1 MKRRMPTIAL
11 AQIKYN
17 HTGRHN
23 VDRIKK
29 YIVLAAE
36 KKADIVCFPETCI
49 NKAQKLPLNHKL
61 IKEIQETCKEH
72 SIWAIITDNFISKET
87 HYKMAILIDREGKI
101 KGKYKKIHLY
111 GDGVEEKGKRI
122 FVRDTDFGKIGIV
135 ICWDLAFPKLF
146 RKMKKAGAE
155 IVFCPSYWG
164 YEAKAHKE
172 DPKQNELNLLKS
184 MLLSRAFENLNFVCV
199 CNPYKKEWDLI
210 DYSAIASPHKILAEL
225 YDKEGLVI
233 SKVNLNEIEKFTKLY
248 PGKKPEEEK

>member
-23 VDRIKK
+23 VDKIKK
-29 YIVLAAE
+29 YIKLAAE

-49 NKAQKLPLNHKL
+49 NKAEKLPLNHRL
-61 IKEIQETCKEH
+61 IKEIQETCKEN
-72 SIWAIITDNFISKET
+72 SIWAIITDYFISKDT

-111 GDGVEEKGKRI
+111 GDRTQDYGRRVL
-122 FVRDTDFGKIGIV
+122 VRDTDFGKVGII

-146 RKMKKAGAE
+146 KKMKKAGAE
-155 IVFCPSYWG
+155 IVFCPAYWG
-164 YEAKAHKE
+164 YESKAHKE
-172 DPKQNELNLLKS
+172 NPKENELNLLKS
-184 MLLSRAFENLNFVCV
+184 MLLSRAFENLNFVAV
-199 CNPYKKEWDLI
+199 CNPFKEEWDLI
-210 DYSAIASPHKILAEL
+210 SYSAISSPHKILAEL

-233 SKVNLNEIEKFTKLY
+233 SKINLNEIEKFSNLY
-248 PGKKPEEEK
+248 PGKEDENSE

>member
-1 MKRRMPTIAL
+1 MKKRMPTIAL

-29 YIVLAAE
+29 YIVMAAE

-61 IKEIQETCKEH
+61 IKEIQETCKNN
-72 SIWAIITDNFISKET
+72 SIWAIITDNFISKDVQ
-87 HYKMAILIDREGKI
+87 YKMAILIDREGKI
-101 KGKYKKIHLY
+101 AGKYKKIHLY
-111 GDGVEEKGKRI
+111 GDGTKENGKRI
-122 FVRDTDFGKIGIV
+122 FVHDTDFGKIGIV

-146 RKMKKAGAE
+146 KKMKNAGAE

-164 YEAKAHKE
+164 CEIKAHKE
-172 DPKQNELNLLKS
+172 DPKDNELNLLKS

-210 DYSAIASPHKILAEL
+210 SYSAISSPHKILAEL
-225 YDKEGLVI
+225 YDKQGLVV
-233 SKVNLNEIEKFTKLY
+233 SKVNLNEIEKFSKLY
-248 PGKKPEEEK
+248 PGKSPDERN